1 MFCVLGE
8 DVSTIILM
16 FDEII
21 QQPVPGDLDV
31 LAAPGRASVL
41 GEPEDPVATGA
52 SVLG

>member
-1 MFCVLGE
+1 
-8 DVSTIILM
+8 M

-41 GEPEDPVATGA
+41 GEPEYPVAASTG
-52 SVLG
+52 VLG